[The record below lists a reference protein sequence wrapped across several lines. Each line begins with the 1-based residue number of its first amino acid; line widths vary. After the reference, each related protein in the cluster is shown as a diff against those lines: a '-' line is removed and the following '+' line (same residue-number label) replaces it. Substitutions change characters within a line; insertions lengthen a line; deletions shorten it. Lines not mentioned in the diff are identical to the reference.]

1 MKNRAGSEPSG
12 GADLAAANTVAPAAA
27 SRRTIAA
34 PSPRLPPVTSARRPA
49 SPSSRIGED
58 PSIPLPPVGRQA
70 VEEFDALVR
79 GEHGASLV
87 RAQVNEHALW
97 GLAAART
104 LQQRLGDL
112 TRALAT
118 GEGPEGMLRGRLAL
132 SAVIMA
138 AARGRELGGRQAER
152 HAAALAVARSLIAPE
167 TGSWKESP
175 RRRPADHDPSRSG
188 VQSGEETAAGGV
200 DVFFSAPGQGLA
212 VA

>member
-1 MKNRAGSEPSG
+1 M
-12 GADLAAANTVAPAAA
+12 
-27 SRRTIAA
+27 
-34 PSPRLPPVTSARRPA
+34 TSARRPA

-58 PSIPLPPVGRQA
+58 PSIPLPPAGRQA

-79 GEHGASLV
+79 SEHGASLV
-87 RAQVNEHALW
+87 RAQVNEHALR

-167 TGSWKESP
+167 TGS
-175 RRRPADHDPSRSG
+175 
-188 VQSGEETAAGGV
+188 
-200 DVFFSAPGQGLA
+200 
-212 VA
+212 